1 MLRKRLLLSLLPF
14 LVILLATGG
23 YALVMFS
30 RLTTSFNTAVA
41 ENYRS
46 AVASQQMLLALA
58 DLDREAWASAGTG
71 SGFNP
76 TFAQQQRRFEADLAL
91 QLGDASLPGE
101 KDLNQQLADN
111 YRGFTA
117 ALTNLSALHSLESKH
132 RVYER
137 EVTPRVLKMK
147 VLLDKILHLN
157 QRAILATN
165 QKVRNIT
172 RDVTRLMIIGMTIAV
187 ALSAYAFYQLS
198 RSVLRPIQLV
208 TRATRELG
216 EGNLDQTVPVVS
228 HDELGELALAFN
240 RMAAQLREY
249 RQSTTDEIV
258 RLHRTME
265 TTLASFP
272 DPIFVLNNAG
282 RIELVNP
289 AAAEFTSALG
299 LNGQL
304 PERLQAIAQ
313 KTLAGGEH
321 FLPHSFDAVLSYR
334 VNGAEKYFLP
344 RILTMRDKQDALF
357 GVAVVLYDVTRFR
370 LLDAAKTDLVATVSH
385 ELKSPLTSVRMALH
399 ILLERTVGAL
409 TPKQD
414 ELVQTARNDAERL
427 LRILNDLLDLAR
439 LEGGNA
445 ELRRENIK
453 PADLLA
459 GMVTE
464 MTDRA
469 AARGVKLTSAVDP
482 ELPAVSVDPQR
493 ISHVFSNL
501 IRNAIKHSPD
511 GGEVLLRAA
520 RAEDNTVRFSV
531 TDQGPGIAEEYH
543 TRIFDRFFR
552 VPSQSQKGAG
562 LGLSI
567 AREITLAHGGRIG
580 VESTP
585 GHGAEFFVV
594 LAAANGTP

>member
-14 LVILLATGG
+14 LVVLLATGG
-23 YALVMFS
+23 YALVLFS
-30 RLTTSFNTAVA
+30 RLPASLNADVA

-46 AVASQQMLLALA
+46 AVASQRMLLALA
-58 DLDREAWASAGTG
+58 ELESEAWASAGTG
-71 SGFNP
+71 GSFDAA
-76 TFAQQQRRFEADLAL
+76 FVQQQQRFEADLAL

-101 KDLNQQLADN
+101 KDLNQLLADN
-111 YRGFTA
+111 YRAFTA
-117 ALTNLSALHSLESKH
+117 ALTNLSSLHSFESRH
-132 RVYER
+132 RACER
-137 EVTPRVLKMK
+137 EIAPRVKNMK
-147 VLLDKILHLN
+147 GLLDKILKLN
-157 QRAILATN
+157 QSAILATN
-165 QKVRNIT
+165 QKIARIT
-172 RDVTRLMIIGMTIAV
+172 RDVTRLMLIGMAIAI
-187 ALSAYAFYQLS
+187 ALSAYASYLLS
-198 RSVLRPIQLV
+198 RSVLRPIQAV

-249 RQSTTDEIV
+249 RQSTTDELV

-272 DPIFVLNNAG
+272 DPIFVLNNEG
-282 RIELVNP
+282 RIELANP

-299 LNGQL
+299 VQGQL
-304 PERLQAIAQ
+304 PERLQTIAQ
-313 KTLAGGEH
+313 RTLAGGEH

-344 RILTMRDKQDALF
+344 RVLTMRDKQDALF

-459 GMVTE
+459 VMVGETI
-464 MTDRA
+464 DRA
-469 AARGVKLTSAVDP
+469 AARGLKLTSAVDP
-482 ELPAVSVDPQR
+482 DLPAVSVDPQR

-501 IRNAIKHSPD
+501 IRNAIKHSPA
-511 GGEVLLRAA
+511 GGEILLRAA

-543 TRIFDRFFR
+543 TRVFDRFFR
-552 VPSQSQKGAG
+552 VPGQSQKGAG

-580 VESTP
+580 VRSTP
-585 GHGAEFFVV
+585 RHGAEFFVV
-594 LAAANGTP
+594 LAAANGAS